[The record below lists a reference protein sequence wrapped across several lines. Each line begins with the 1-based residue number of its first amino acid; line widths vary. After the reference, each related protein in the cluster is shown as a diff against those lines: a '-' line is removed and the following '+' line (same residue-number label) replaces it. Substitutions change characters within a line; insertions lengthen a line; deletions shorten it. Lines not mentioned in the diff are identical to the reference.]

1 MNVLCSISMII
12 DVRWL
17 YELLGKIFEH
27 FFASPRCITLSL
39 APGLQH
45 PDALPQVS
53 QQVQTLLRKYYT
65 DLQNI
70 DLQRLLIQHNI
81 DKPAFFAEVVLHF
94 AGKTFKDTP

>member
-1 MNVLCSISMII
+1 MII

-17 YELLGKIFEH
+17 YELLRKIFEP
-27 FFASPRCITLSL
+27 FFASPSL

-45 PDALPQVS
+45 TDALLQVS
-53 QQVQTLLRKYYT
+53 QQVQTLLQQHYT

>member
-1 MNVLCSISMII
+1 MII

-39 APGLQH
+39 APALQH
-45 PDALPQVS
+45 PDALPQV
-53 QQVQTLLRKYYT
+53 QTLLQQHYT